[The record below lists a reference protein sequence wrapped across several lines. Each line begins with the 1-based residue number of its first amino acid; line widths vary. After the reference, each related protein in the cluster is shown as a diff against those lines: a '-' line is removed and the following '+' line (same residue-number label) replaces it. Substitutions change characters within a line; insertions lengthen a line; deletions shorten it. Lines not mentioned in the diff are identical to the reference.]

1 MSIGYFLGM
10 YMTSS
15 TTIVE
20 ESATH
25 VNIKTENDDNLEDS
39 SADVKNPLYDCPHC
53 DTMFKNFS
61 EVEKHIRIKHNSD
74 LTENVVR

>member
-1 MSIGYFLGM
+1 MF
-10 YMTSS
+10 MTSS
-15 TTIVE
+15 TAIVQ

-25 VNIKTENDDNLEDS
+25 ISIKTENDEVLEDS

-53 DTMFKNFS
+53 DKMFKNFS
-61 EVEKHIRIKHNSD
+61 DVEKHIQVEHDSD